1 MNISNIITP
10 EQLDALIKFGINVLI
25 IIIKIAVVLGIGLL
39 HVAYATYFERKVIGH
54 MQVRL
59 GPMRVGPHGLL
70 QPFADGLKLFFKED
84 IIPDKADKPVFYLA
98 PLIFMAS
105 AMINLSFIPFSY
117 NSYNFVIANIPF
129 SINFVIANINI
140 GLLFVFAMA
149 GIGVYGIF
157 ISGWAS
163 NSKYAFIGGLR
174 SAAQVIS
181 YEIALGLSLV
191 GVMIMAGSLN
201 LTDIVRAQEE
211 SIFGMFAIPQI
222 VGFVVFTIAA
232 VAEVNRTPFDMP
244 EAESELV
251 AGYFTEYSGF
261 RFALFFL
268 GEYIAMFIMASMA
281 TVCFLGGWTLPWYI
295 TKFVPFITLVPGIV
309 WFLMK
314 VYAFIF
320 FYYWIRA
327 TVPRYRYD
335 QLMAIGWKIL
345 IPVALANIL
354 VTGLVKIIITT
365 LKGA

>member
-1 MNISNIITP
+1 MNINNIISP
-10 EQLDALIKFGINVLI
+10 EQLEALIKFGINVLI
-25 IIIKIAVVLGIGLL
+25 IIIKIAVVLGVGLL

-84 IIPDKADKPVFYLA
+84 IIPAQADKPVFYLG
-98 PLIFMAS
+98 PVIFMAA
-105 AMINLSFIPFSY
+105 AMVNLSVIPFSY
-117 NSYNFVIANIPF
+117 S
-129 SINFVIANINI
+129 FVIANINV
-140 GLLFVFAMA
+140 GLLFIFAMA

-163 NSKYAFIGGLR
+163 NSKYAFIGGIR
-174 SAAQVIS
+174 SSAQVIS
-181 YEIALGLSLV
+181 YEIAMGLSLV
-191 GVMIMAGSLN
+191 GVMILAGSLN

-211 SIFGMFAIPQI
+211 SVFGMFAIPQI
-222 VGFVVFTIAA
+222 IGFVVFTIAA

-268 GEYIAMFIMASMA
+268 GEYIAMFIMASLA

-295 TKFVPFITLVPGIV
+295 TEVIPFIKLVPGIV

-345 IPVALANIL
+345 IPIALANIL
-354 VTGLVKIIITT
+354 LTGLVKILI
-365 LKGA
+365 

>member
-1 MNISNIITP
+1 MLENIIAPAT
-10 EQLDALIKFGINVLI
+10 QDALIKLGINIII
-25 IIIKIAVVLGIGLL
+25 IIIKIAVVLGVALL

-70 QPFADGLKLFFKED
+70 QPIADGIKLFFKED
-84 IIPDKADKPVFYLA
+84 ILPANSDKPVFYLA
-98 PLIFMAS
+98 PVIFMAA
-105 AMINLSFIPFSY
+105 AMINLSVIPFTGS
-117 NSYNFVIANIPF
+117 FV
-129 SINFVIANINI
+129 VANINV
-140 GLLFVFAMA
+140 GLLFIFAMA

-174 SAAQVIS
+174 SSAQVIS
-181 YEIALGLSLV
+181 YEIAMGLSLV

-201 LTDIVRAQEE
+201 LTDIVKAQEN
-211 SIFGMFAIPQI
+211 SPYGIFAIPQI
-222 VGFVVFTIAA
+222 VGFVVFVIAA
-232 VAEVNRTPFDMP
+232 VAETNRTPFDLP

-268 GEYIAMFIMASMA
+268 GEYIAMFIMASLA
-281 TVCFLGGWTLPWYI
+281 TVCYLGGWTIPWYI
-295 TKFVPFITLVPGIV
+295 LKVLPFLSYVPGIV
-309 WFLMK
+309 WFILK

-354 VTGLVKIIITT
+354 ATGLVKI
-365 LKGA
+365 LL

>member
-1 MNISNIITP
+1 MNVGTYIAP
-10 EQLDALIKFGINVLI
+10 DVLDGLARFGLNLLIVV
-25 IIIKIAVVLGIGLL
+25 IKIAIVLAIGLL

-84 IIPDKADKPVFYLA
+84 IIPARADKAMFYLA
-98 PLIFMAS
+98 PVIFMAS
-105 AMINLSFIPFSY
+105 AMVNLSVIPY
-117 NSYNFVIANIPF
+117 AENFVIAD
-129 SINFVIANINI
+129 INV
-140 GLLFVFAMA
+140 GLLFIFAIA

-157 ISGWAS
+157 LAGWAS

-174 SAAQVIS
+174 SSAQVLS
-181 YEIALGLSLV
+181 YEIAMGFSLV

-201 LTDIVRAQEE
+201 LSDIVRAQQE
-211 SIFGMFAIPQI
+211 SIFGVYAIPQF
-222 VGFVVFTIAA
+222 VGFVVFVIAA
-232 VAEVNRTPFDMP
+232 VAETNRTPFDLP

-268 GEYIAMFIMASMA
+268 GEYIAMFIMASLA
-281 TVCFLGGWTLPWYI
+281 AICFLGGWTLPWYVL
-295 TKFVPFITLVPGIV
+295 KVLPFLELVPGVV
-309 WFLMK
+309 WYLIK

-335 QLMAIGWKIL
+335 QLMKIGWKIL
-345 IPVALANIL
+345 IPIALANIV
-354 VTGLVKIIITT
+354 VTGLVKLIV
-365 LKGA
+365 

>member
-1 MNISNIITP
+1 MNISDIITP
-10 EQLDALIKFGINVLI
+10 GQLDALIKFGINVLFI
-25 IIIKIAVVLGIGLL
+25 LLKIVVVLAVGLL

-84 IIPDKADKPVFYLA
+84 ILPAQADKPVFFLA
-98 PLIFMAS
+98 PVIFMAS
-105 AMINLSFIPFSY
+105 AMVNLSVIPFS
-117 NSYNFVIANIPF
+117 S
-129 SINFVIANINI
+129 NFVIANINI
-140 GLLFVFAMA
+140 GLLFIFAIA
-149 GIGVYGIF
+149 GIGVYGVF
-157 ISGWAS
+157 IAGWAS
-163 NSKYAFIGGLR
+163 NSKYAFMGGLR
-174 SAAQVIS
+174 SSAQVIS
-181 YEIALGLSLV
+181 YEIPMGLSLV
-191 GVMIMAGSLN
+191 GVMIMTGSLN
-201 LTDIVRAQEE
+201 LTDIVKAQEA
-211 SIFGMFAIPQI
+211 SVFGMFAIPQI
-222 VGFVVFTIAA
+222 VAFIVFTIAA
-232 VAEVNRTPFDMP
+232 VAETNRTPFDLP

-268 GEYIAMFIMASMA
+268 GEYIAMFIMASLA

-295 TKFVPFITLVPGIV
+295 TSVLPFLKHVPGIV

-345 IPVALANIL
+345 IPVALANIV
-354 VTGLVKIIITT
+354 VTGLVKI
-365 LKGA
+365 LMSS

>member
-1 MNISNIITP
+1 MDTMTNIITP
-10 EQLDALIKFGINVLI
+10 ATVDALIKFGINIAFI
-25 IIIKIAVVLGIGLL
+25 IIQIAVVLGVGLL

-84 IIPDKADKPVFYLA
+84 IIPADADKPVFYLA
-98 PLIFMAS
+98 PIIFMAAS
-105 AMINLSFIPFSY
+105 MINLAVIPFSQ
-117 NSYNFVIANIPF
+117 NFVIAD
-129 SINFVIANINI
+129 INV
-140 GLLFVFAMA
+140 GLLFIFAIA
-149 GIGVYGIF
+149 GLGVYGIF

-174 SAAQVIS
+174 SSAQVLS
-181 YEIALGLSLV
+181 YEIPMGLSLV

-201 LTDIVRAQEE
+201 LNDIVKAQRD
-211 SIFGMFAIPQI
+211 SIYGMYVIPQ
-222 VGFVVFTIAA
+222 FVAFIVFTIAA
-232 VAEVNRTPFDMP
+232 IAETNRTPFDLP

-251 AGYFTEYSGF
+251 AGYFVEYTGF

-268 GEYIAMFIMASMA
+268 GEYIAMFIMASLA
-281 TVCFLGGWTLPWYI
+281 AVCFLGGWSIPWYI
-295 TKFVPFITLVPGIV
+295 TKVLPFLNYVPGIV
-309 WFLMK
+309 WFLLK

-335 QLMAIGWKIL
+335 QLMAIGWKVL
-345 IPVALANIL
+345 IPISLANIV
-354 VTGLVKIIITT
+354 VTGLIKI
-365 LKGA
+365 LV

>member
-1 MNISNIITP
+1 MNISSIITP
-10 EQLDALIKFGINVLI
+10 EQIDALIRFGINVLI
-25 IIIKIAVVLGIGLL
+25 IILKIVVVLAVALL

-84 IIPDKADKPVFYLA
+84 IIPAQADKAMFYLA
-98 PLIFMAS
+98 PVIFMAAS
-105 AMINLSFIPFSY
+105 MVNLSVIPYSQ
-117 NSYNFVIANIPF
+117 NFVIADL
-129 SINFVIANINI
+129 NI
-140 GLLFVFAMA
+140 GLLFIFALA

-174 SAAQVIS
+174 SSAQVIS
-181 YEIALGLSLV
+181 YEIAMGLSLV
-191 GVMIMAGSLN
+191 GVMIMAGSLS
-201 LTDIVRAQEE
+201 LSDIVRAQQE
-211 SIFGMFAIPQI
+211 SIFGIYAIPQI
-222 VGFVVFTIAA
+222 VAFVVFTISA
-232 VAEVNRTPFDMP
+232 VAETNRTPFDLP

-268 GEYIAMFIMASMA
+268 GEYIAMLIMASLA

-295 TKFVPFITLVPGIV
+295 TKVLPFLNYVPGIV
-309 WFLMK
+309 WFLVK

-335 QLMAIGWKIL
+335 QLMQIGWKIL
-345 IPVALANIL
+345 IPIALANIL
-354 VTGLVKIIITT
+354 VTGLVKILI
-365 LKGA
+365 

>member
-1 MNISNIITP
+1 MNINNIISP
-10 EQLDALIKFGINVLI
+10 EQLEALIKFGINVLI
-25 IIIKIAVVLGIGLL
+25 IIIKIAVVLGVGLL

-84 IIPDKADKPVFYLA
+84 IIPAQADKPVFYLG
-98 PLIFMAS
+98 PLIFMAA
-105 AMINLSFIPFSY
+105 AMVNLSVIPFSY
-117 NSYNFVIANIPF
+117 S
-129 SINFVIANINI
+129 FVIANINV
-140 GLLFVFAMA
+140 GLLFIFAMA

-163 NSKYAFIGGLR
+163 NSKYAFIGGIR
-174 SAAQVIS
+174 SSAQVIS
-181 YEIALGLSLV
+181 YEIAMGLSLV

-211 SIFGMFAIPQI
+211 SVFGMFAIPQI
-222 VGFVVFTIAA
+222 IGFVVFTIAA

-268 GEYIAMFIMASMA
+268 GEYIAMFIMASLA

-295 TKFVPFITLVPGIV
+295 TEVIPFIKLVPGIV

-345 IPVALANIL
+345 IPIALANIL
-354 VTGLVKIIITT
+354 LTGLVKILI
-365 LKGA
+365 

>member
-1 MNISNIITP
+1 MNIDPKTVDI
-10 EQLDALIKFGINVLI
+10 LIKFGINLLI
-25 IIIKIAVVLGIGLL
+25 ILIQIVIVLGIALL

-70 QPFADGLKLFFKED
+70 QPIADGVKLFFKED
-84 IIPDKADKPVFYLA
+84 ILPAKADKAVFYLA
-98 PLIFMAS
+98 PVIFMAAS
-105 AMINLSFIPFSY
+105 MINLSVIPYTAS
-117 NSYNFVIANIPF
+117 FVIAK
-129 SINFVIANINI
+129 INV
-140 GLLFVFAMA
+140 GLLFILAMA
-149 GIGVYGIF
+149 GMGVYGIF

-174 SAAQVIS
+174 SSAQVIS
-181 YEIALGLSLV
+181 YEIAMGLSLA
-191 GVMIMAGSLN
+191 GVMIMAGSVN
-201 LTDIVRAQEE
+201 LSEIVKAQAD
-211 SIFGMFAIPQI
+211 SVFGIFAIPQI
-222 VGFVVFTIAA
+222 IGFVVFTIAA
-232 VAEVNRTPFDMP
+232 VAETNRTPFDLP

-268 GEYIAMFIMASMA
+268 GEYIAMLIMSSIAA
-281 TVCFLGGWTLPWYI
+281 VCYLGGWTIPWYI
-295 TKFVPFITLVPGIV
+295 LKVLPFLSYVPGIF

-345 IPVALANIL
+345 IPVALVNL
-354 VTGLVKIIITT
+354 LLTGLAK
-365 LKGA
+365 LLL

>member
-1 MNISNIITP
+1 MNTLTNIISP
-10 EQLDALIKFGINVLI
+10 EALDALIKFGINVLI
-25 IIIKIAVVLGIGLL
+25 ILLKIVVVLGIGLL

-84 IIPDKADKPVFYLA
+84 IIPEEADKVVFYIA
-98 PLIFMAS
+98 PIIFMAS
-105 AMINLSFIPFSY
+105 AMVNLSFIPFSY
-117 NSYNFVIANIPF
+117 NFVIAD
-129 SINFVIANINI
+129 VNI
-140 GLLFVFAMA
+140 GLLFIFAMA

-157 ISGWAS
+157 IAGWAS

-174 SAAQVIS
+174 SSAQVIS
-181 YEIALGLSLV
+181 YEIAMGLSLV
-191 GVMIMAGSLN
+191 GVMIMSGSLN
-201 LTDIVRAQEE
+201 LTEIVRAQEH
-211 SIFGMFAIPQI
+211 SIFGMYAIPQI
-222 VGFVVFTIAA
+222 VAFIVFVIAA
-232 VAEVNRTPFDMP
+232 VAETNRTPFDMP

-251 AGYFTEYSGF
+251 AGYFTEYSSF

-268 GEYIAMFIMASMA
+268 GEYIAMLIMASMA

-295 TKFVPFITLVPGIV
+295 TSLLPVLKQVPGIV

-335 QLMAIGWKIL
+335 QLMKIGWKIL
-345 IPVALANIL
+345 IPIALANIV
-354 VTGLVKIIITT
+354 VTALVKILI
-365 LKGA
+365 